1 MSSFNKVILMGN
13 LAQDPE
19 SKEHNGTKITN
30 FVVAVNRQWK
40 GPEGEEMK
48 EVSFIDCSAFGGRA
62 KAISDHFTKGRPI
75 FIEGRLKQEKWVDK
89 ETGKNQSRIRV
100 IVDNFNFIDSKK
112 STEVVP
118 ACAGGC
124 ASTTSDSAPV
134 DDFDV
139 LAS

>member
-1 MSSFNKVILMGN
+1 MSINRVILKGN

-30 FVVAVNRQWK
+30 FVVAVNRTWK
-40 GPEGEEMK
+40 GPEGEKGE

-62 KAISDHFTKGRPI
+62 KAIADYFHKGRPI
-75 FIEGRLKQEKWVDK
+75 FVEGRLRQEKWVDK

-100 IVDNFNFIDSKK
+100 VVENFEFVDSKK
-112 STEVVP
+112 TDEAVP
-118 ACAGGC
+118 ECAGGC
-124 ASTTSDSAPV
+124 ASDGDSNVP

-139 LAS
+139 LAQ